1 MEGYRVWLRSLFGT
15 AKPDPGPFL
24 PNANTHSSERQS
36 LPDRRDGLRD
46 LQQALSVHMLRDCMT
61 RMSVREVNLF
71 LPRFKFTWGSVDIRD
86 QLAALGMAPAFRP
99 FQADFSGINGQ
110 EPPSEKA
117 LFIASV
123 FHKTFVEVNE
133 EGTEAAA
140 ATAAVI
146 TLGASWGPPAPVPL
160 FRADHPFLFAIRDQK
175 SGAVLFLGHIADPT
189 RES

>member
-1 MEGYRVWLRSLFGT
+1 
-15 AKPDPGPFL
+15 
-24 PNANTHSSERQS
+24 
-36 LPDRRDGLRD
+36 
-46 LQQALSVHMLRDCMT
+46 VHMLRDCMA

-71 LPRFKFTWGSVDIRD
+71 LPRFKFTWGSVDIRY
-86 QLAALGMAPAFRP
+86 QLAALGMALAFERSK
-99 FQADFSGINGQ
+99 ADFSGINGQ

-140 ATAAVI
+140 ATAVVM
-146 TLGASWGPPAPVPL
+146 TLGALDPPAPVPL
-160 FRADHPFLFAIRDQK
+160 FRADHPFLFAICDQK
-175 SGAVLFLGHIADPT
+175 SGAVLFLGHIADPR